1 MNTLIQYF
9 LRDEENNKSHFE
21 AVLTGE
27 MTDEQDLLI
36 RKILKGNTFFPA
48 SVGLDEDLPCEWQGF
63 DLTSH
68 KACSLTVQQFIEN
81 IRATYEDSA
90 ESFKPFIVN
99 VKEVS
104 SRDVVIWAENRE
116 DALDKAKHLCNTNRI
131 YLNPQDLD
139 ERSLDC
145 KGIAP
150 RDNLTKY
157 SSFGRDEVS
166 DATFYNADEM
176 VHNWLTNLLNEEIA
190 SVKVDISNERL
201 WALGSNSLAQANMHY
216 GNAATNQL
224 YLRRLYEMLEKA

>member
-99 VKEVS
+99 V
-104 SRDVVIWAENRE
+104 
-116 DALDKAKHLCNTNRI
+116 
-131 YLNPQDLD
+131 
-139 ERSLDC
+139 
-145 KGIAP
+145 
-150 RDNLTKY
+150 
-157 SSFGRDEVS
+157 
-166 DATFYNADEM
+166 
-176 VHNWLTNLLNEEIA
+176 
-190 SVKVDISNERL
+190 
-201 WALGSNSLAQANMHY
+201 
-216 GNAATNQL
+216 
-224 YLRRLYEMLEKA
+224 RRYPPEMLSSGRRTARMLWTRPNTFATQIGFI

>member
-90 ESFKPFIVN
+90 ELG
-99 VKEVS
+99 S
-104 SRDVVIWAENRE
+104 SKRLPI
-116 DALDKAKHLCNTNRI
+116 KHH
-131 YLNPQDLD
+131 
-139 ERSLDC
+139 
-145 KGIAP
+145 
-150 RDNLTKY
+150 
-157 SSFGRDEVS
+157 SSFIR
-166 DATFYNADEM
+166 NRM
-176 VHNWLTNLLNEEIA
+176 
-190 SVKVDISNERL
+190 
-201 WALGSNSLAQANMHY
+201 
-216 GNAATNQL
+216 
-224 YLRRLYEMLEKA
+224 LRSPYKTS

>member
-1 MNTLIQYF
+1 MNTLIHYLF
-9 LRDEENNKSHFE
+9 RDEENNKSNFE

-27 MTDEQDLLI
+27 MTDKQDLLI
-36 RKILKGNTFFPA
+36 RKILKGNTFVPA

-63 DLTSH
+63 VLTSR
-68 KACSLTVQQFIEN
+68 KASSLTVQRFVDY
-81 IRATYEDSA
+81 IRAAYEDSVEA
-90 ESFKPFIVN
+90 FNPFVVN

-116 DALDKAKHLCNTNRI
+116 DALDKAEHLCNTDRI

-176 VHNWLTNLLNEEIA
+176 VHNRLTNLLNEEIA